1 MTTQLPSVWWEGS
14 WLSGICRVP
23 GGGLEHD
30 RPDTLTEDASNPS
43 GLADNDAPERA
54 GTEEA
59 LTAAGAALTDA
70 VGSLLRI
77 AAVRGRRRLG
87 LAAAQGRM
95 RMEIRQLRRDRT
107 RMTEKLGREVIRLV
121 EGGEL
126 DHPGLLRGV
135 ERIRE
140 QDARIEDAERAQ
152 STSPD
157 LDPEKIVDPSG
168 EAK

>member
-1 MTTQLPSVWWEGS
+1 MK
-14 WLSGICRVP
+14 
-23 GGGLEHD
+23 HD
-30 RPDTLTEDASNPS
+30 QPDTLSK
-43 GLADNDAPERA
+43 DAPNTHEVA
-54 GTEEA
+54 DTPVEEHA
-59 LTAAGAALTDA
+59 VSEEPLTAAGAALSDA

-77 AAVRGRRRLG
+77 AAERGRRRLG
-87 LAAAQGRM
+87 KAAAQGRV
-95 RMEIRQLRRDRT
+95 RMEVRQLRRDRT

-140 QDARIEDAERAQ
+140 QDVRIEEAERAQ
-152 STSPD
+152 PTTTDPE
-157 LDPEKIVDPSG
+157 PEKIVDPSG

>member
-1 MTTQLPSVWWEGS
+1 VADTPVE
-14 WLSGICRVP
+14 
-23 GGGLEHD
+23 EHVV
-30 RPDTLTEDASNPS
+30 S
-43 GLADNDAPERA
+43 
-54 GTEEA
+54 EEA
-59 LTAAGAALTDA
+59 LTAAGAALSDA

-77 AAVRGRRRLG
+77 AAERGRRRLG
-87 LAAAQGRM
+87 KAAAQGRV
-95 RMEIRQLRRDRT
+95 RMEVRQLRRDRT

-140 QDARIEDAERAQ
+140 QDVRIEDAERAQ
-152 STSPD
+152 PTPSDP
-157 LDPEKIVDPSG
+157 DPEKIVDPSG